1 MIRQKGY
8 LWLTAVLATAL
19 LIVVLIGS
27 LPDSPTAIPEEA
39 SPLLSTRP
47 TTTAPHHTNRWS
59 SHHYHKSN
67 VKYDAHQPS
76 TSETPGTSYPSR
88 KKEPLMFDL
97 NDADSTDLV
106 QLYNIGPTFA
116 RRIIRYRT
124 LLGGYV
130 DKGQLME
137 VYGMDSARFN
147 DITPHLY
154 ITPNSVATLDLN
166 SASIDQLKRH
176 PYLDYYQAKAI
187 VRLRETSGPY
197 DDIHEILEIPII
209 DQQTFT
215 HIEPYL
221 TCSSQPNK

>member
-19 LIVVLIGS
+19 LIVVLIGR
-27 LPDSPTAIPEEA
+27 LPAPPTAIPKEA
-39 SPLLSTRP
+39 SPQLTTRP
-47 TTTAPHHTNRWS
+47 STAAPQHTKRWS
-59 SHHYHKSN
+59 SHRYYTSN
-67 VKYDAHQPS
+67 VKYDAQQPRPS
-76 TSETPGTSYPSR
+76 GTPSNSYPFQ

-116 RRIIRYRT
+116 RRIIRYRA
-124 LLGGYV
+124 LLGGFV
-130 DKGQLME
+130 DKEQLME
-137 VYGMDSARFN
+137 VYGMDSARYN
-147 DITPHLY
+147 DIIPHLY
-154 ITPNSVATLDLN
+154 ITPNTVATLDLN
-166 SASIDQLKRH
+166 SATIAQLKRH
-176 PYLDYYQAKAI
+176 PYLAYYQAKAI

-197 DDIHEILEIPII
+197 NDIHEILEIPII

>member
-19 LIVVLIGS
+19 LIVVLIGR
-27 LPDSPTAIPEEA
+27 LPAPPTAIPKEA
-39 SPLLSTRP
+39 SPQHISRP
-47 TTTAPHHTNRWS
+47 KKAAPQHSNRWS
-59 SHHYHKSN
+59 SHRYHTSN
-67 VKYDAHQPS
+67 VKYHAQQS
-76 TSETPGTSYPSR
+76 RTSEPASSSYPYR

-116 RRIIRYRT
+116 RRIIRYRA
-124 LLGGYV
+124 LLGGFV

-137 VYGMDSARFN
+137 VYGMDSTRYN
-147 DITPHLY
+147 DIIPHLY
-154 ITPNSVATLDLN
+154 ITPNTVATLDLN
-166 SASIDQLKRH
+166 SATIDQLKRH

>member
-19 LIVVLIGS
+19 LIVVLIRR
-27 LPDSPTAIPEEA
+27 LPAPSTAIPKEA
-39 SPLLSTRP
+39 SLQL
-47 TTTAPHHTNRWS
+47 TARSAKAAPKHTNSQPSNRHRS
-59 SHHYHKSN
+59 SN
-67 VKYDAHQPS
+67 VKHDTRQPH
-76 TSETPGTSYPSR
+76 TSNTLGTSYPFR

-124 LLGGYV
+124 LLGGFV

-137 VYGMDSARFN
+137 VYGMDSTRYN
-147 DITPHLY
+147 DIVPHLY
-154 ITPNSVATLDLN
+154 ITPNTVATLDLN
-166 SASIDQLKRH
+166 SATIDQLKRH

-187 VRLRETSGPY
+187 VRLCETSGPY

>member
-19 LIVVLIGS
+19 LIVVLIGL
-27 LPDSPTAIPEEA
+27 LPAPPTAIPKEA
-39 SPLLSTRP
+39 SPLLPTRP
-47 TTTAPHHTNRWS
+47 TTAAPRHTNHWS
-59 SHHYHKSN
+59 AHRYNKSN
-67 VKYDAHQPS
+67 AKHNVRQPR
-76 TSETPGTSYPSR
+76 TSEPSSTSYPFR

-124 LLGGYV
+124 LLGGFV

-137 VYGMDSARFN
+137 VYGMDSTRYN
-147 DITPHLY
+147 DIVPNLY
-154 ITPNSVATLDLN
+154 ITPNSIATLDLN
-166 SASIDQLKRH
+166 SATIDQLKRH

>member
-19 LIVVLIGS
+19 LIVVLIGL
-27 LPDSPTAIPEEA
+27 LPAPPTAIPKEA
-39 SPLLSTRP
+39 SPLLSTHP
-47 TTTAPHHTNRWS
+47 TTAALHHTNCWTFHR
-59 SHHYHKSN
+59 YRKSN
-67 VKYDAHQPS
+67 VKYDAQQPH
-76 TSETPGTSYPSR
+76 TSETSGTSYPSR

-124 LLGGYV
+124 LLGGFV

-137 VYGMDSARFN
+137 VYGMDSARYN
-147 DITPHLY
+147 DIIPHLY
-154 ITPNSVATLDLN
+154 ITPNSVTALDLN
-166 SASIDQLKRH
+166 SATIDQLKRH

-187 VRLRETSGPY
+187 VRLRESSGPY